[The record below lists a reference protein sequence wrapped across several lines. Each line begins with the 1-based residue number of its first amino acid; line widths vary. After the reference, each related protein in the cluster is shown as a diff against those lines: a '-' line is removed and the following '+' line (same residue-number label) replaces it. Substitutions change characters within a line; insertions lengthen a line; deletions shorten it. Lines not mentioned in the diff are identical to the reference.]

1 MLFSLLLA
9 LALPPA
15 PAQAES
21 PAKPAAAAA
30 LPEKADD
37 ILNYKRLSPTLAVAG
52 APKPGFLEKLPSMG
66 VTTVIDLRPESEGTA
81 PEKATVEKLGL
92 RYVQVPVTPPT
103 FTKKDAE
110 AVAKALAEVKNGNVL
125 FHCSSSNRVGG
136 VLAVLEAMKGKSVDE
151 ALAVGRNAGL
161 KSAPMEAAV
170 RRVIAEP

>member
-1 MLFSLLLA
+1 MLSVLLLA

-21 PAKPAAAAA
+21 PAKPAAAA

-92 RYVQVPVTPPT
+92 RYVQVPVTPQT

-136 VLAVLEAMKGKSVDE
+136 VLAVLEAMKGKTVDE